1 MASPIVT
8 WLRTPR
14 IRRGLAA
21 STVLLAAGGLILF
34 RAPSSLGGPG
44 PNVPPAFNAPLG
56 QGTNFTTFSAPGAHG
71 QVSLSHARLLAG
83 TPTRVFAEVRIIADA
98 GDRPGERAPISMAI
112 VLDTSGSME
121 GEKIQ
126 QAKDSVI
133 RLIRDMRDDDEVAF
147 IRYADDASV
156 LQPLTRVG
164 NVRSVLIDQIR
175 AIQAGGGTAIPRG
188 LSAGLAQLEVAGR
201 GRVRRVVL
209 ASDGLDSTRGEA
221 ERLASSSFEHGIT
234 VSSMGIGLDFDESYM
249 GGVARAGH
257 GNFAFV
263 KDASALSGFL
273 KQELVETATTSIE
286 TATVRLQLPPG
297 MRFVR
302 AIGADARVNGTRW
315 PGGANVASDIDLSV
329 GSLFAGDERRVIVEM
344 EGMASPGEKLTFSGN
359 VSWNRVGGAH
369 SDVGIGLLAL
379 VGTTDPSAVEAG
391 RDGRVLASAT
401 SVTASTAQLEA
412 AEAYQKGDVDKA
424 QRLMDQSILDL
435 QAAATTA
442 PAPAASALERQWTE
456 YKARKAPMS
465 KPGSGAGNMAAKKA
479 AATDNNNLV
488 RSGF

>member
-1 MASPIVT
+1 MASSIVT

-21 STVLLAAGGLILF
+21 SAVLLSAGGLILF
-34 RAPSSLGGPG
+34 RAPTTFGGPT
-44 PNVPPAFNAPLG
+44 PPPSYSTPLG
-56 QGTNFTTFSAPGAHG
+56 QGTNFTTFSGPGMHG
-71 QVSLSHARLLAG
+71 QIALSHTRLLAG
-83 TPTRVFAEVRIIADA
+83 TPTRVYAEVRMVADA
-98 GDRPGERAPISMAI
+98 GDRPVDRAPISMAI

-126 QAKDSVI
+126 QAKDSVV

-164 NVRSVLIDQIR
+164 NVRSALIDQIR

-188 LSAGLAQLEVAGR
+188 LSAGLAQLDLAAR

-209 ASDGLDSTRGEA
+209 ASDGLDSTRAEA
-221 ERLASSSFEHGIT
+221 ERLASSSFERGIT

-249 GGVARAGH
+249 GSVARAGH

-263 KDASALSGFL
+263 KDASALAGFL

-286 TATVRLQLPPG
+286 NATVRLQLPAS

-315 PGGANVASDIDLSV
+315 PGGGSTTSDIDLSV

-344 EGMASPGEKLTFSGN
+344 EGTASPGAQLAFGGS

-369 SDVGIGLLAL
+369 SDVGIGQLAL
-379 VGTTDPSAVEAG
+379 IGTTDPSAVEAG
-391 RDGRVLASAT
+391 RDGRVFASAT

-424 QRLMDQSILDL
+424 QRLMDLSILEL
-435 QAAATTA
+435 QVAATSA

-456 YKARKAPMS
+456 YKARKPAMA
-465 KPGSGAGNMAAKKA
+465 KPGSGAGNMAAKKG
-479 AATDNNNLV
+479 AATDNNNLT
-488 RSGF
+488 RSAF